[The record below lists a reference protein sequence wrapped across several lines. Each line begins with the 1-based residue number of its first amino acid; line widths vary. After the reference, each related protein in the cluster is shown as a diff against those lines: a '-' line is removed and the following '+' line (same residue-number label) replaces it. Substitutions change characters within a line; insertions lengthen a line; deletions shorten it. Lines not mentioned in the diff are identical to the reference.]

1 LILVSL
7 ILIWK
12 RVGFVGLN
20 FENMMRKLILLF
32 LFISWAVGLV
42 HAQEKPKKLVFIIL
56 DGIPYDVIRDV
67 ETPHIDRIA
76 AAGGFSKAYV
86 GGERGGYSETP
97 TVSAVGY
104 NSLLTGTWVHKHNV
118 TGNSI
123 QNPNYNYWTIFR
135 YLREARP
142 DAHLAIFSSW
152 EDNRTK
158 LIGEG
163 LEATGYLQM
172 DYSFDGFEFD
182 TIAFPHDKGK
192 RYIAAIDAHV
202 VDEATRYIDGHGP
215 DLSWVYLEY
224 PDDMGHQFGDS
235 PQFFDAVR
243 EVDRQ
248 AGQIYDAVL
257 ARMEQKGED
266 WMILVTTDHGR
277 RLPDGRDHGGQSD
290 REREIWIATNAA
302 ALNPYFERETVAIVD
317 VLPTMLRHLA
327 IPVPSENLDEVDGVP
342 LIGEV
347 SVYHPMVK
355 RERNELIFT
364 WQFIGNAEEEVEIWV
379 ADQNRFLN
387 TGKSDQYQLA
397 AKVRGSLETWTMPFA
412 DANPLPVKFL
422 IKGKYNSV
430 NRWLVSPQL
439 ED

>member
-172 DYSFDGFEFD
+172 DYSFDGFELD
-182 TIAFPHDKGK
+182 TIAFPHDMGK
-192 RYIAAIDAHV
+192 RYISAIDAHV
-202 VDEATRYIDGHGP
+202 VDEATRYIDDHGP

-397 AKVRGSLETWTMPFA
+397 AKVRGSLETWMMPFA